1 MGSVG
6 RYSLTGLFSDGERHQ
21 PPAYPAIADMKSKPR
36 ARLVCI
42 FYSIPAN
49 KGFIGVF
56 MKHKSFAVIVPAVIL
71 LAVLLVCAGC
81 MGTPAR
87 PDINGTAVPAVPAV
101 DITNAEMKTV
111 PVGDITIACREV
123 GSGEPL
129 ILIMGYAGTMDL
141 WDTRMVNQLAQ
152 QYRVIVFDNRGMGHS
167 TSSDRE
173 YTIRLFADDTAGL
186 MDALGIKK
194 AHVMGWSMGTFVAQ
208 ELTLGYPEKVDK
220 LILYAGNPGGKKAL
234 PPAPQDIAALTNM
247 TGTDRERGERLFG
260 ELFPPVWMKE
270 NPDPSKYFPKVTKTS
285 PPANIMRQE
294 AAILAWNGT
303 YSRLPALQ
311 PPLLLIAGEQ
321 DVIAPPGN
329 SLLIA
334 EQVPQSWVVRIRN
347 GGHGLMYQ
355 FPDEFASIV
364 LTFLAHGT

>member
-1 MGSVG
+1 MKPTIF
-6 RYSLTGLFSDGERHQ
+6 SL
-21 PPAYPAIADMKSKPR
+21 
-36 ARLVCI
+36 V
-42 FYSIPAN
+42 
-49 KGFIGVF
+49 
-56 MKHKSFAVIVPAVIL
+56 VPAVLI
-71 LAVLLVCAGC
+71 LAVLLAVTGC
-81 MGTPAR
+81 TGTPAK
-87 PDINGTAVPAVPAV
+87 PDINGTTVPAVPAG
-101 DITNAEMKTV
+101 DITKAEMKTV
-111 PVGDITIACREV
+111 PVGDITIAYKEA

-141 WDTRMVNQLAQ
+141 WDTRLVNQLAH

-173 YTIRLFADDTAGL
+173 YTIRLFANDTAGL

-220 LILYAGNPGGKKAL
+220 LILYAGTPGGKEAVS
-234 PPAPQDIAALTNM
+234 PAPPVIAALANT

-260 ELFPPVWMKE
+260 VLFPPAWLKE
-270 NPDPSKYFPKVTKTS
+270 NPDPSKYFPKVTETS
-285 PPANIMRQE
+285 PAGNVLRQDS
-294 AAILAWNGT
+294 AILAWNGT
-303 YSRLPALQ
+303 YSRLPAIQ
-311 PPLLLIAGEQ
+311 QPLLLIAGEQ
-321 DVIAPPGN
+321 DVISPPGN

-334 EQVPQSWVVRIRN
+334 GQVPQSWVVRIRG

-355 FPDEFASIV
+355 YPDEVAALV

>member
-1 MGSVG
+1 
-6 RYSLTGLFSDGERHQ
+6 
-21 PPAYPAIADMKSKPR
+21 MKP
-36 ARLVCI
+36 
-42 FYSIPAN
+42 
-49 KGFIGVF
+49 
-56 MKHKSFAVIVPAVIL
+56 KSFALIVPALLL
-71 LAVLLVCAGC
+71 LAALLVCAGC
-81 MGTPAR
+81 TGTPAR
-87 PDINGTAVPAVPAV
+87 PDITTTAVPAVPAGN
-101 DITNAEMKTV
+101 ITTAEMKTV
-111 PVGDITIACREV
+111 PVGDITIAYKEI

-129 ILIMGYAGTMDL
+129 ILIMGYSGTMDL
-141 WDTRMVNQLAQ
+141 WDTRLVNGLAK

-173 YTIRLFADDTAGL
+173 YTIRLFANDTAGL

-208 ELTLGYPEKVDK
+208 ELTLSYPEKVDK
-220 LILYAGNPGGKKAL
+220 LILYAGTPGGKEAL
-234 PPAPQDIAALTNM
+234 PPAPRDIAALTNM

-260 ELFPPVWMKE
+260 ELFPPAWLKE
-270 NPDPSKYFPKVTKTS
+270 NPDPSKYFPRVTEMS
-285 PPANIMRQE
+285 PADNVRRQD

-303 YSRLPALQ
+303 WSRLPSLNQ
-311 PPLLLIAGEQ
+311 PLLLIAGVQ

-334 EQVPQSWVVRIRN
+334 QQVPQTWVVRIRG

-355 FPDEFASIV
+355 YPDEVAGIV

>member
-1 MGSVG
+1 M
-6 RYSLTGLFSDGERHQ
+6 
-21 PPAYPAIADMKSKPR
+21 AYK
-36 ARLVCI
+36 
-42 FYSIPAN
+42 
-49 KGFIGVF
+49 
-56 MKHKSFAVIVPAVIL
+56 
-71 LAVLLVCAGC
+71 
-81 MGTPAR
+81 
-87 PDINGTAVPAVPAV
+87 
-101 DITNAEMKTV
+101 
-111 PVGDITIACREV
+111 EV

-141 WDTRMVNQLAQ
+141 WDTRLVNQLAK

-173 YTIRLFADDTAGL
+173 YTIRLFANDTAGL
-186 MDALGIKK
+186 MDTLGIRK

-208 ELTLGYPEKVDK
+208 ELTLVYPEKVDK
-220 LILYAGNPGGKKAL
+220 LILYAGTPGGKEAVS
-234 PPAPQDIAALTNM
+234 PAPRVIAALSNT

-260 ELFPPVWMKE
+260 VLFPPAWLKE
-270 NPDPSKYFPKVTKTS
+270 NPDPSKYFPRVTEMS
-285 PPANIMRQE
+285 PPANVMRQD

-311 PPLLLIAGEQ
+311 QPLLLIAGEQ
-321 DVIAPPGN
+321 DVIAPPAN

-334 EQVPQSWVVRIRN
+334 GQVPHSWVVRIRN

-355 FPDEFASIV
+355 YPDECASSI